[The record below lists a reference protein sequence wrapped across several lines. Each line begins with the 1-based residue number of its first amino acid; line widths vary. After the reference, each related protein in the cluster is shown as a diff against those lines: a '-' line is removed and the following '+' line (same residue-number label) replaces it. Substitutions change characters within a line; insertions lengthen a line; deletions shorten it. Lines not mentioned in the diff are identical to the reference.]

1 LGIVQSSCLGRLA
14 LVPLILCAACE
25 HSAPA
30 GAELTHA
37 ECADLVRHVQ
47 SLSSDDTATLRA
59 AQPHLRADIDGC
71 LVNGTKSAYRC
82 VLQAEAAKD
91 LEICESLFK

>member
-1 LGIVQSSCLGRLA
+1 MIVRFAPVARFTLF
-14 LVPLILCAACE
+14 PLILCAACE
-25 HSAPA
+25 HGAPP

-59 AQPHLRADIDGC
+59 TQPRLRADIDGC